1 MEFPTKFGNW
11 WRMYM
16 TRVYTFWVTNYCAPC
31 APSQLTESALQ
42 LKIACV
48 QVTTQGWPLLLSG
61 LPKELSTMGS
71 DQVDRGNW
79 SGKLDFL
86 LSCIGYAVGKILK
99 LILSVTFTDFNF
111 RAKKKAWVTFG
122 GFLICVLNMAE
133 EPFLSRM
140 PLCWPSLESR
150 AFSWKSLLDN
160 ILQWDLSQST
170 QTCRLYSKV
179 NVWPCFLLILWFWR
193 KVEILYRWNQL

>member
-1 MEFPTKFGNW
+1 MFLSKVEGMSRLKISTYQTFKSSSQKTLFTTNFTTFFRWLTNGIPHEVRKLMT
-11 WRMYM
+11 YM

-111 RAKKKAWVTFG
+111 RAK
-122 GFLICVLNMAE
+122 N
-133 EPFLSRM
+133 
-140 PLCWPSLESR
+140 
-150 AFSWKSLLDN
+150 
-160 ILQWDLSQST
+160 
-170 QTCRLYSKV
+170 RLG
-179 NVWPCFLLILWFWR
+179 
-193 KVEILYRWNQL
+193 